1 MNFKKWKDIW
11 IKERDEAIRTL
22 DVETFKKFYK
32 KWTERGF
39 YRNGLPSD
47 EVIEISLRKMLY
59 HLGNAT
65 EQEKSEAEKWLTER
79 GYDTNMW

>member
-11 IKERDEAIRTL
+11 SKERDEAIRTQ
-22 DVETFKKFYK
+22 DVEQFRTFYK

-59 HLGNAT
+59 NLGNAT
-65 EQEKSEAEKWLTER
+65 DQEKAEAEKWLTER
-79 GYDTNMW
+79 GYDTSI

>member
-1 MNFKKWKDIW
+1 MNKKQWHDIW
-11 IKERDEAIRTL
+11 LKERDEVIRTL
-22 DVETFKKFYK
+22 DVEKFKEFYL
-32 KWTERGF
+32 KWQARGL
-39 YRNGLPSD
+39 YKMPLPSD

>member
-22 DVETFKKFYK
+22 DVEKFKEFYR

-47 EVIEISLRKMLY
+47 EVIEVSLRKMLY
-59 HLGNAT
+59 NLRNAT
-65 EQEKSEAEKWLTER
+65 TEEKAKAMEWLTER
-79 GYDTNMW
+79 GYSTDI

>member
-22 DVETFKKFYK
+22 DVEEFKKFYE
-32 KWTERGF
+32 KWTKRGF

-65 EQEKSEAEKWLTER
+65 AEEKAKAEKWLTDR

>member
-11 IKERDEAIRTL
+11 LKERDEAIRTQ
-22 DVETFKKFYK
+22 DVAKFKEFYK

-59 HLGNAT
+59 NLGNVT
-65 EQEKSEAEKWLTER
+65 DQEKAEAEKWLTER
-79 GYDTNMW
+79 GYDVNMW

>member
-11 IKERDEAIRTL
+11 LKERDETIRTL
-22 DVETFKKFYK
+22 DVEKFKEFYR

-39 YRNGLPSD
+39 YRGGLPSD
-47 EVIEISLRKMLY
+47 EVIEISLHKMLY

-65 EQEKSEAEKWLTER
+65 AEEKAIAEKWLAEHGSST
-79 GYDTNMW
+79 DI

>member
-1 MNFKKWKDIW
+1 MDFKKWKDIW
-11 IKERDEAIRTL
+11 IKERDEAVRTQ
-22 DVETFKKFYK
+22 DIEQFKAFYK

-65 EQEKSEAEKWLTER
+65 EEEKAYAEKWLKEHGSSTSL
-79 GYDTNMW
+79 G

>member
-11 IKERDEAIRTL
+11 IKERDEAVRTQ
-22 DVETFKKFYK
+22 DIEQFKAFYK

-65 EQEKSEAEKWLTER
+65 EEEKAYAEKWLKEHGSSTSL
-79 GYDTNMW
+79 G

>member
-11 IKERDEAIRTL
+11 IKERDEAVRTQ
-22 DVETFKKFYK
+22 DVEQFKAFYK
-32 KWTERGF
+32 KWTKRGF

-59 HLGNAT
+59 HLADVT
-65 EQEKSEAEKWLTER
+65 KEEKAEAEKWLTER
-79 GYDTNMW
+79 GYSTDMW